1 MTPLAVPVDRVLDV
15 EYGDVWTPEQVA
27 LVEVVVG
34 AWNEFNVWPNFQF
47 VAGKLRQ
54 AGVDDAV
61 AVLRSFPILGQISPT
76 TRYYC
81 DVWFERTA
89 PYPADDSK
97 IALSVGGL
105 AKHKSGEDL
114 ALAFVAILSYCAKQY
129 DNAPLHPDKTV
140 DVTVS
145 ADQVAVHLPGCPRG
159 LLDRVGPVI
168 DREHPVGIWSI
179 TPGGPDVPW
188 NVGLRRDVVRYR
200 NLTIETYFDLI
211 RQDVK
216 PLQASW
222 PVASDADVI
231 PSVVAADAI
240 AEPEDTSVDRRSV
253 FVVHGRNDALRKA
266 MFDFLRSIN
275 LKPIEWTEAV
285 SMTGHGSP
293 YVGQVLDVAFDN
305 AQAVVVL
312 LTPDEIAYLQPQYGQ
327 GEFDAETQPAAQA
340 RPNVLFEAG
349 MALGRNASRTV
360 LVEVGQVR
368 PFSDI
373 AGRHVVRMSN
383 SVTARQALA
392 KRLETAGCAVDVGG
406 TDWHETGDFSAPSEP
421 GGGLPLGRRVPSAA
435 RLRPTLDF
443 DAKYLD
449 RGSSRLGKLQ
459 IINRGSETAH
469 NVSLSVEEGAALDL
483 TRTSLIERIP
493 GGGKSVTIDVFSHLH
508 LMGRQA
514 RSAFDLTVTAETE
527 SGETVTQ
534 NIFMDMNG

>member
-1 MTPLAVPVDRVLDV
+1 MDRVLHVD
-15 EYGDVWTPEQVA
+15 YGNAWTPEQMA
-27 LVEVVVG
+27 LTQVVLG
-34 AWNEFNVWPNFQF
+34 AWTEFDVWPNFHY

-54 AGVDDAV
+54 AGVNDAV

-81 DVWFERTA
+81 DVWYERTA
-89 PYPADDSK
+89 PCPADDSK

-105 AKHKSGEDL
+105 SKHKSSEDL
-114 ALAFVAILSYCAKQY
+114 ALAFVAVLSYCAEQY

-140 DVTVS
+140 EVTVS
-145 ADQVAVHLPGCPRG
+145 ADQIAAHLPGWPRG
-159 LLDRVGPVI
+159 LLDRVGRVI

-188 NVGLRRDVVRYR
+188 KVGLQRDVVRYR
-200 NLTIETYFDLI
+200 DLTIETYFDLI
-211 RQDVK
+211 REDVK
-216 PLQASW
+216 PPQASW
-222 PVASDADVI
+222 PVATVADVD
-231 PSVVAADAI
+231 PSVDATDAV
-240 AEPEDTSVDRRSV
+240 AEPEETSVDRRSV

-312 LTPDEIAYLQPQYGQ
+312 LTPDEVAYLRPQYGH
-327 GEFDAETQPAAQA
+327 GEFDAETQPGAQA

-360 LVEVGQVR
+360 LVEVGHVR

-392 KRLETAGCAVDVGG
+392 KRLETAGCAVEIGG
-406 TDWHETGDFSAPSEP
+406 SDWHETGDFSAPSEP
-421 GGGLPLGRRVPSAA
+421 GAGLPLGRRVPSVA
-435 RLRPTLDF
+435 RSRSTLDF

-449 RGSSRLGKLQ
+449 RGTSRMGKLQ
-459 IINRGSETAH
+459 VINRGTETAY

-508 LMGRQA
+508 LMGSQA
-514 RSAFDLTVTAETE
+514 KSAFDLAVTAETE
-527 SGETVTQ
+527 GREVFTQ